1 MAKLTCELAQR
12 RTPPIGANITPTTKN
27 NGSTLFG
34 VRIGLFEALEKV
46 VVVLI

>member
-27 NGSTLFG
+27 NGNTLFG
-34 VRIGLFEALEKV
+34 VRIGLCGTLEKV
-46 VVVLI
+46 VVALR